1 MPTVLCIGGTRFI
14 GRATVSEFREHGYDV
29 ILCNRG
35 RHSNPFVDDPAIEHV
50 TCDRRND
57 EQLRVVADS
66 VDPDVVLDLVAY
78 YPRDVRVATDVFDTV
93 DAYVFVSSGDA
104 YGEHR
109 VPKREG
115 EAALE
120 PCTTEEATDDTPE
133 TYGKRKAEGDREVF
147 AAAEG
152 GVRAMSVRP
161 TIVYGPHD
169 YTGRLDYWLARVD
182 NHDRVVVPGDGTS
195 LHQLAYV
202 GDVAS
207 ALRVVAEEGQAGEA
221 YNVGDRH
228 APAMAELLELLA
240 AACDRD
246 VETVY
251 AGARELA
258 PDLRLDD
265 FPLYNDQPHL
275 LSTEKLRGLG
285 WEWTPHATALEA
297 TVAEHRE
304 SDRNGSDR
312 GPRRD
317 VEEDI
322 IDRLGM

>member
-14 GRATVSEFREHGYDV
+14 GRATVTEFREHGYDV
-29 ILCNRG
+29 TLCNRG
-35 RHSNPFVDDPAIEHV
+35 RHPNPFADDPAVEHV
-50 TCDRRND
+50 RCDRRDD
-57 EQLRVVADS
+57 ERLRAVADRL
-66 VDPDVVLDLVAY
+66 DPDVVIDLVAY
-78 YPRDVRVATDVFDTV
+78 HPRDVRVATDAFADV
-93 DAYVFVSSGDA
+93 DAYVFVSSGAA

-109 VPKREG
+109 IPKRED
-115 EAALE
+115 ETQLE
-120 PCTTEEATDDTPE
+120 PCSEREAGDDSPE
-133 TYGKRKAEGDREVF
+133 TYGNRKAEGDRAVF
-147 AAAEG
+147 AAAEA

-169 YTGRLDYWLARVD
+169 YTERLDYWLARID

-202 GDVAS
+202 DDVAS
-207 ALRVVAEEGQAGEA
+207 ALRIVAEKGEAGEA

-240 AACDRD
+240 AACDAD

-258 PDLRLDD
+258 PDLRPGD
-265 FPLYNDQPHL
+265 FPLYNDRPHL
-275 LSTEKLRGLG
+275 LSAEKLHDLG
-285 WEWTPHATALEA
+285 WEWTPHSEALDA

-304 SDRNGSDR
+304 SDRDGSDR

-317 VEEDI
+317 VEIDVL
-322 IDRLGM
+322 DRL